1 MRGRA
6 LPDGGVA
13 TVAREEERLGLDH
26 VSQAHPGTVTGR
38 KHRVSER
45 VLSGILQPRYLMN
58 YHLGILIGDI

>member
-1 MRGRA
+1 MRDRV

-45 VLSGILQPRYLMN
+45 VLSGILQPR
-58 YHLGILIGDI
+58 